1 MGHNFW
7 VIRYKF
13 TVAQQYH
20 QEKDLGNLNKQGVF
34 IVFDK
39 IGRRLTKLPLC
50 LILPIAEIFP
60 SQLIYTKL

>member
-20 QEKDLGNLNKQGVF
+20 QEKDLGNLDKQGVF
-34 IVFDK
+34 VVFDK

-50 LILPIAEIFP
+50 LIL
-60 SQLIYTKL
+60 L